1 LEIHPQCWEPFAIIL
16 FVPNMV
22 GISYSKP
29 WVGCTLDEDLEA
41 YVWFCAKHDTIVF
54 VCVRFVLVLTRY
66 SLFHPIIN

>member
-1 LEIHPQCWEPFAIIL
+1 VLGTFCDIFL
-16 FVPNMV
+16 VPNMV
-22 GISYSKP
+22 RISYYKP

-41 YVWFCAKHDTIVF
+41 YAWFRAKYNTIVCVCVC